1 MVRIQG
7 DLLRAV
13 DRKNDVVV
21 GPLHMSVAFDIVNNS
36 TLISQLRSIG
46 FQGTLMA
53 GVLYVEYNS
62 DSIQ

>member
-13 DRKNDVVV
+13 DRKKGVVV
-21 GPLHMSVAFDIVNNS
+21 GLLHMSAAFDIVNNS

-46 FQGTLMA
+46 FQGTSMA
-53 GVLYVEYNS
+53 GVIHVE
-62 DSIQ
+62 